1 MITGNKRLKDSCF
14 NNVQIPS
21 QLIFYTRQ
29 VFGAADSVSP
39 ITIKQEL
46 LEEVTEKKINDNF
59 YYKIHKLTFCCV
71 RLERIPERCYLDV
84 CGAELLF
91 NNP

>member
-21 QLIFYTRQ
+21 QLIFHTWQ
-29 VFGAADSVSP
+29 VFEAADSVSP

-46 LEEVTEKKINDNF
+46 LEEVTEKD
-59 YYKIHKLTFCCV
+59 
-71 RLERIPERCYLDV
+71 
-84 CGAELLF
+84 
-91 NNP
+91 